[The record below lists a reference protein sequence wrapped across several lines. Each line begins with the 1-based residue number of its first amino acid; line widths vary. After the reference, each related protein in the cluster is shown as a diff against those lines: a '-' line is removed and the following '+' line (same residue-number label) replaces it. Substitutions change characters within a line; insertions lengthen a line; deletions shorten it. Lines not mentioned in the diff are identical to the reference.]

1 MKTRVMPG
9 ELPRTAIVRVFAAL
23 ALILVLLIPLAP
35 AARAQ
40 SACVTHAEMVEHLTQ
55 KYAEAQ
61 IAIAFT
67 GNGQLIEVFTTGD
80 GATWTIVITT
90 PQGLSCIL
98 IAGETWDERRRIAE
112 DPQA

>member
-9 ELPRTAIVRVFAAL
+9 ELPRTAIVRIFTAL
-23 ALILVLLIPLAP
+23 ALILVLLASPAT

-40 SACVTHAEMVEHLTQ
+40 PACATHAEMIEHLTQ
-55 KYAEAQ
+55 KYAEARV
-61 IAIAFT
+61 AIAFT
-67 GNGQLIEVFTTGD
+67 GNGRLVEVFTAGD

-98 IAGETWDERRRIAE
+98 IAGETWDERHQVRD